1 MLTCEEALE
10 RMSQALDG
18 PLPLE
23 ERQALEEH
31 LESCPECR
39 AAYEAKF
46 GPLQQT
52 AAAEA
57 GSYTWLQEPWPWEA
71 AEGGKA

>member
-23 ERQALEEH
+23 ARQALEEA
-31 LESCPECR
+31 R
-39 AAYEAKF
+39 RGAR
-46 GPLQQT
+46 T
-52 AAAEA
+52 
-57 GSYTWLQEPWPWEA
+57 
-71 AEGGKA
+71 

>member
-23 ERQALEEH
+23 ERQTLEEH

-39 AAYEAKF
+39 SAYEALF
-46 GPLQQT
+46 QMEGSGRSVRPPLRRNCPP
-52 AAAEA
+52 E
-57 GSYTWLQEPWPWEA
+57 
-71 AEGGKA
+71 

>member
-1 MLTCEEALE
+1 MNTDMLTCEEALE

-39 AAYEAKF
+39 AAYEALF
-46 GPLQQT
+46 QVP
-52 AAAEA
+52 
-57 GSYTWLQEPWPWEA
+57 
-71 AEGGKA
+71 GGL